1 MNYNDDFREK
11 LNLDDLYS
19 NKKEEF
25 QGKIKVYQNLLARV
39 HRKIKHTSRQRN
51 NDCYCF
57 YVIPEFI
64 FGIPKYDVAACTS
77 YIIQKLQENGFQT
90 KYTYPNLLFI
100 SWKHY
105 IPDYERRRIKE
116 QTGMKIDG
124 FGNLISKKNHE
135 NSDDPNALML
145 KDKDSSGGKKK
156 GILKNKNYKSV
167 DSYQPGGKLIYSND
181 IIKSINDIS
190 KK

>member
-39 HRKIKHTSRQRN
+39 HKKIKHTSRQRN

-77 YIIQKLQENGFQT
+77 YIIQKLQENQARSKRKF
-90 KYTYPNLLFI
+90 KKDYPEYLENQARINKRLN
-100 SWKHY
+100 K
-105 IPDYERRRIKE
+105 DYRE
-116 QTGMKIDG
+116 
-124 FGNLISKKNHE
+124 FPE
-135 NSDDPNALML
+135 N
-145 KDKDSSGGKKK
+145 
-156 GILKNKNYKSV
+156 
-167 DSYQPGGKLIYSND
+167 
-181 IIKSINDIS
+181 
-190 KK
+190 

>member
-64 FGIPKYDVAACTS
+64 FGIPKM
-77 YIIQKLQENGFQT
+77 YIVT
-90 KYTYPNLLFI
+90 FI
-100 SWKHY
+100 YYSKTTRKW
-105 IPDYERRRIKE
+105 IFLAIRI
-116 QTGMKIDG
+116 
-124 FGNLISKKNHE
+124 
-135 NSDDPNALML
+135 
-145 KDKDSSGGKKK
+145 
-156 GILKNKNYKSV
+156 
-167 DSYQPGGKLIYSND
+167 LIYYLLKGN
-181 IIKSINDIS
+181 IIYLIMKDEE
-190 KK
+190 